1 MLHDSL
7 TRYLQRVENAV
18 KNIEGAHV
26 ERYEEELLSEDRINL
41 RIRIRFK
48 SGDLLEIN
56 EAVISEHGEINHLNY
71 RYHFQ
76 DKKNKLI
83 FRYDNAP
90 HVPNVDSF
98 PHHKHLQ
105 KEVIPSKQAD
115 LVEVIEEVK
124 DKLKKS
130 RT

>member
-83 FRYDNAP
+83 FRYDNAAHRP
-90 HVPNVDSF
+90 ALPFAD
-98 PHHKHLQ
+98 HKHSGNAVRQ
-105 KEVIPSKQAD
+105 SEVPD
-115 LVEVIEEVK
+115 LSSVLREIIE
-124 DKLKKS
+124 LLTQS
-130 RT
+130 A